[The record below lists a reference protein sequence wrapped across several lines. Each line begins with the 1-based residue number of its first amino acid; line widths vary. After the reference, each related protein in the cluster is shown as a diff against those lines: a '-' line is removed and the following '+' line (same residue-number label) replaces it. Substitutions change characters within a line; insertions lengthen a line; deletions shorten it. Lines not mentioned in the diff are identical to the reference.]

1 VTGPAWRVVVIGRNG
16 QISRSL
22 GQALSAAG
30 HNVIQLA
37 RPDVDLLDP
46 AGITGAISAARP
58 NLVVNAAAYTGVD
71 AAEDNPAIAEAIN
84 AAGAETVARA
94 ATMSDTPIIHF
105 STDYV
110 FDGTKTS
117 PYVETDP
124 VRPLSVYGKSKL
136 EGERRVA
143 AVNPRHVILRTA
155 WVNSPFSSNFVKTML
170 RLAGERDTLH
180 VVDDQKGNP
189 TFAADLADLLCRN
202 VPTILDPSEDV
213 LRFGVFHAVCEG
225 QATWFDLA
233 QAVMDGAAARGNPN
247 CPVKPIK
254 TSDYPMKAQRP
265 AYSVLS
271 TEKLHAVYGI
281 RLPHWKSSL
290 SHCLDHLASSD
301 DEKSRREKQRRRT
314 IE

>member
-1 VTGPAWRVVVIGRNG
+1 VTGSARRIVVIGRNG
-16 QISRSL
+16 QVSRSL
-22 GQALSAAG
+22 GQTLGAAG
-30 HNVIQLA
+30 HDVIQLA
-37 RPDVDLLDP
+37 RPVVDLLYP
-46 AGITGAISAARP
+46 TGVADAISAVRP
-58 NLVVNAAAYTGVD
+58 DLVVNAAAYTGVD
-71 AAEDNPAIAEAIN
+71 AAEDDSAIAEAIN
-84 AAGAETVARA
+84 ASGAETAARA
-94 ATMSDTPIIHF
+94 AAASGAPIIHF

-110 FDGTKTS
+110 FDGIKTS

-124 VRPLSVYGKSKL
+124 VRPLSVYGRSKL

-143 AVNPRHVILRTA
+143 AANPCHIILRTA
-155 WVNSPFSSNFVKTML
+155 WVNSPYGSNFVKTIL
-170 RLAGERDTLH
+170 RLARERDALR

-189 TFAADLADLLCRN
+189 TFAADLADMVCQI
-202 VPTILDPSEDV
+202 VPTILESSQNA
-213 LRFGVFHAVCEG
+213 LRFGVFHAVCGG

-233 QAVMDGAAARGNPN
+233 QAVMNGAAARGNPN

-254 TSDYPMKAQRP
+254 TSDYPTKAQRP

-290 SHCLDHLASSD
+290 SRCLDHLACSN
-301 DEKSRREKQRRRT
+301 DEKSRRETQPQRT